1 MFKAL
6 KDFAWCID
14 FNKVEFEKDEK
25 FGMEKVKHKE
35 IVEEMIEHKYAE
47 EISEAGE
54 GNGEKVVV
62 LQDMNKVE
70 LANFAEKEFGV
81 KLSGNKSEL
90 ISQIEK
96 LAEERA
102 KEEAGEGEGESETEV
117 VEI

>member
-1 MFKAL
+1 MYRAL

-25 FGMEKVKHKE
+25 FSMEKVKHKE

-54 GNGEKVVV
+54 GSDGGEKVVV
-62 LQDMNKVE
+62 LQDMTKVE
-70 LANFAEKEFGV
+70 LANFAEKEFGA

-102 KEEAGEGEGESETEV
+102 KEEVGEGEGEAETG
-117 VEI
+117 EI

>member
-14 FNKVEFEKDEK
+14 FNKVEFCKDEE
-25 FGMEKVKHKE
+25 FGMEKVKHRE

-47 EISEAGE
+47 EIYSGSNSGE
-54 GNGEKVVV
+54 GKKT
-62 LQDMNKVE
+62 LQEMTKVE
-70 LANFAEKEFGV
+70 LAAFAESEFGV

-117 VEI
+117 AEI